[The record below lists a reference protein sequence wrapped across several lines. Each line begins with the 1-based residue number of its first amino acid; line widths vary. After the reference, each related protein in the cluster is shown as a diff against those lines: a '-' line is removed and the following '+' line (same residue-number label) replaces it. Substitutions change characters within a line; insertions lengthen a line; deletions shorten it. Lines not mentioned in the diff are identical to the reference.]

1 MPFFAVRRNCSAA
14 IPPAPQQDVAVNTAS
29 SGDDDSA
36 GFVISWQAHLGNAS
50 SPVRGQCRFGERAC
64 KL

>member
-1 MPFFAVRRNCSAA
+1 MPFFTVRRNCSAA

-29 SGDDDSA
+29 SGQDDRA
-36 GFVISWQAHLGNAS
+36 GIVISLQPHLGNVS
-50 SPVRGQCRFGERAC
+50 SPAREQSRLGERAC

>member
-1 MPFFAVRRNCSAA
+1 MPFFTVRRNCSAA

-29 SGDDDSA
+29 SGHDDRA
-36 GFVISWQAHLGNAS
+36 GFVISLQPHLGNAS
-50 SPVRGQCRFGERAC
+50 SPAREQCRLGERAC